1 MGTSGAGGG
10 GGGSGG
16 SGGGGGGSGGAGG
29 GGGSGGGGSSRG
41 AGRGG
46 RGAGSGRGGKRGGG
60 RSGGNSGKRG
70 PSQSAPTSREER
82 VAQVLSRLK
91 PNYMAAQFAGPM
103 SKGIA
108 HELSILA
115 VDVEANRSWNSLCNR
130 LELKPGSSP
139 VEVRDAILR
148 KYDSQEA
155 DSRVKETATTTL
167 IQFFEA
173 LCGYNDDVLYGPGK
187 DSTFKAFDPA
197 LVRDPLI
204 HFLRL
209 QYENVLLREEPKLP
223 DSGLRQTITKVA
235 TELASKLSNK
245 LTAKYS
251 PGGTIPRARYL
262 HETTRNEKE
271 TLWLLKAIRG

>member
-16 SGGGGGGSGGAGG
+16 SGGGGGGSGGSEGG
-29 GGGSGGGGSSRG
+29 GGGGGNRR

-46 RGAGSGRGGKRGGG
+46 RGVGGGAGRGHGGGG
-60 RSGGNSGKRG
+60 RGGGNSGKRG
-70 PSQSAPTSREER
+70 PSQSAARPSREEQ

-91 PNYMAAQFAGPM
+91 PNYMTAQFAGPM

-108 HELSILA
+108 HDLSVLA
-115 VDVEANRSWNSLCNR
+115 VDVETNRSWSSLCRR
-130 LELKPGSSP
+130 LELKPGSP
-139 VEVRDAILR
+139 PAEVREAILR

-173 LCGYNDDVLYGPGK
+173 LCRYKDDVLYGAGK
-187 DSTFKAFDPA
+187 DSTFDSFDPA
-197 LVRDPLI
+197 LVKDPLTY
-204 HFLRL
+204 FLRL
-209 QYENVLLREEPKLP
+209 QYENVLLREEPMLP
-223 DSGLRQTITKVA
+223 DSALRQTITKVA
-235 TELASKLSNK
+235 TELSSKLSSK
-245 LTAKYS
+245 LTARYS
-251 PGGTIPRARYL
+251 PGGTIPRANYL
-262 HETTRNEKE
+262 QQTTRNEKE